1 MLKFHFIHLLL
12 RRLTS
17 CFHPAYKSDIAFTCW
32 RLFLRRQMRRD
43 ARPEPPHLPPP
54 SASTC
59 RAQPR
64 AARCP
69 GAQRSRRSGGSPL
82 TLGPQIGT
90 CCKSRVGIEP
100 RRRLHS
106 ATSKWH
112 PGPGR
117 VVSTARE
124 KQGSRVEE
132 GWARGRVVVCSS
144 VVDDASNAIKV
155 HRRRPITDVAELPS
169 AAWYT
174 CAIL

>member
-1 MLKFHFIHLLL
+1 M
-12 RRLTS
+12 
-17 CFHPAYKSDIAFTCW
+17 PAAN
-32 RLFLRRQMRRD
+32 
-43 ARPEPPHLPPP
+43 PPT

-59 RAQPR
+59 RARPR

-69 GAQRSRRSGGSPL
+69 GAQRSRRSDGSPL

-90 CCKSRVGIEP
+90 CCKSRVGIDP

-112 PGPGR
+112 PGHGR
-117 VVSTARE
+117 IMSTARE

-132 GWARGRVVVCSS
+132 GWARGRVVVCRS

-155 HRRRPITDVAELPS
+155 HRRRPMLMLLSCLQLHGTLVQYCNSVIVII
-169 AAWYT
+169 YF
-174 CAIL
+174 